1 MGKQIGALWIKKY
14 TKDGQEKKYLS
25 GVLDLG
31 LDGEA
36 HIAIFPNDRKDTEK
50 QPDYRIV
57 LNGRKSVSDQDTPP
71 AEYTEEEA
79 F

>member
-1 MGKQIGALWIKKY
+1 MAKQIGVLWKKES
-14 TKDGQEKKYLS
+14 KDGKKYLS

-57 LNGRKSVSDQDTPP
+57 LNAVKPVAGPDAPP
-71 AEYTEEEA
+71 MEHTEEEA